1 MPHRIFK
8 SLLLAGIIITTS
20 SSISSAAFAASVS
33 RDYAKA
39 CAELEDSSTTWTNAP
54 SPMAILC
61 PVVRTLNVLVL
72 SAGAIFV
79 IFVFISAIKY
89 ALSQGDPK
97 ALQASQQ
104 TLTTAVIGFIVVIG
118 VYTLLTI
125 IKNVLGLKDNPITD
139 PFGTLSENLARLF
152 EKFGISTK

>member
-1 MPHRIFK
+1 MPHQTFRKLTLIIF
-8 SLLLAGIIITTS
+8 SVTLLLGANRTA
-20 SSISSAAFAASVS
+20 SAAVNSDYQS
-33 RDYAKA
+33 R
-39 CAELEDSSTTWTNAP
+39 CGELESTTWEKAP

-61 PVVRTLNVLVL
+61 PVVRLLNVLVI

-104 TLTTAVIGFIVVIG
+104 TLTAALIGMLIIIG
-118 VYTLLTI
+118 VYTILTI
-125 IKNVLGLKDNPITD
+125 IKNVFGLQDNPILD
-139 PFGTLSENLARLF
+139 PFGSLSRNLADLLD
-152 EKFGISTK
+152 KFRISD